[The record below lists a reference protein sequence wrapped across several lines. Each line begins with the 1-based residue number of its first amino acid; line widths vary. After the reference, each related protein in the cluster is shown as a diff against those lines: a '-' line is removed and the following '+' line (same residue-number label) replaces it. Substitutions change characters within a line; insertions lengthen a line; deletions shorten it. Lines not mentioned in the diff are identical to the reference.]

1 MTRLHMFLF
10 SIGTISLVGVLGCQ
24 ETPVHSKHTHTSL
37 LTGTDETRDSNERL
51 PSAQSGQKLK
61 TPKRS
66 TPKTETVP
74 DKPHLRDATQAEVL
88 KLRRAGAVLRARVYR
103 KQGTI
108 QLPISFPKAVGGLFL
123 GKEHAKLVGVE
134 VFKGLNQLKRA
145 PGHYFARIRYITL
158 AERQALQ
165 DKLGLL
171 MKSSG
176 WANRYPDSAQI
187 IRHTTLGELTW
198 TIKQV
203 VDQPTVVDI
212 RAKLSETAFGDV
224 KALNL
229 VKRPPAWW

>member
-1 MTRLHMFLF
+1 M
-10 SIGTISLVGVLGCQ
+10 
-24 ETPVHSKHTHTSL
+24 
-37 LTGTDETRDSNERL
+37 
-51 PSAQSGQKLK
+51 
-61 TPKRS
+61 
-66 TPKTETVP
+66 
-74 DKPHLRDATQAEVL
+74 
-88 KLRRAGAVLRARVYR
+88 
-103 KQGTI
+103 
-108 QLPISFPKAVGGLFL
+108 
-123 GKEHAKLVGVE
+123 GVE

-158 AERQALQ
+158 AGRQALQ

-198 TIKQV
+198 TITQV

-212 RAKLSETAFGDV
+212 RAKLSKTAFGDV

-229 VKRPPAWW
+229 VKRPPAWWSRLETSRIVAYEYSRFHNQKQGAAFTDIERMTHAILPGSKDDYRRQFKAYAHSAGYKKAKDSSPVMIGPNKETLVIDSGPGALLLVHHQNRWLSPHGPGPFRE